1 MSANSPQMYGV
12 TILFEK
18 RSKDW
23 VFFSIERPTQNVRVG
38 RIREIFRTHSHQH
51 LHNSPPNFP
60 WLNTLPRQLLMP
72 LAGVG
77 LSLALRHAGVF
88 PDGDALPPL
97 GVYRG
102 CMAAWQCGHA
112 TPGLFFKRL

>member
-1 MSANSPQMYGV
+1 MSALEES
-12 TILFEK
+12 EK
-18 RSKDW
+18 
-23 VFFSIERPTQNVRVG
+23 FSAHI
-38 RIREIFRTHSHQH
+38 RISICTTA
-51 LHNSPPNFP
+51 LPNFP
-60 WLNTLPRQLLMP
+60 WLDTLPRQLLMP

-112 TPGLFFKRL
+112 TPGLFF